1 MSDLISLLQHTD
13 SDTSNTSRVGI
24 QGERISHDFLVRKG
38 LRLVCANFK
47 TPVGRNRRGAIVT
60 GEIDVIAYE
69 GDVLCFIEIKTRTSE
84 EFSSAVSAVNLRK
97 QRQIIR
103 TAKRYRKLFHLN
115 DIRFRYDA
123 MGIVLNGKRAP
134 KIEYFRGY
142 FNEARFNRSRWLEFP
157 FN

>member
-24 QGERISHDFLVRKG
+24 QGERISHDFLARKG

-47 TPVGRNRRGAIVT
+47 TPVGRNRRGAIIT

-142 FNEARFNRSRWLEFP
+142 FNEAKFNRSRWLESP